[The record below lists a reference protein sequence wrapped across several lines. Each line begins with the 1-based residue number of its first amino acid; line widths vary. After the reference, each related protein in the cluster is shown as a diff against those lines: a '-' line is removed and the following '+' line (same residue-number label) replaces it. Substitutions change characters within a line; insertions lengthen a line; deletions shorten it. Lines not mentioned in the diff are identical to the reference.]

1 MRSRRTTLEVV
12 REFLSDVATV
22 GRQPVWISVCAAYTA
37 YVAVLG
43 VYAYW
48 GPQAGRALFFGA
60 DDRGSSADLVFGG
73 VTVLTGVLGSMA
85 GGLALD
91 RMGGWR

>member
-1 MRSRRTTLEVV
+1 M
-12 REFLSDVATV
+12 
-22 GRQPVWISVCAAYTA
+22 CAAYTA

-60 DDRGSSADLVFGG
+60 DDKGGSADLVFGG
-73 VTVLTGVLGSMA
+73 VTVLTGVLGSVA

-91 RMGGWR
+91 KMGERGR